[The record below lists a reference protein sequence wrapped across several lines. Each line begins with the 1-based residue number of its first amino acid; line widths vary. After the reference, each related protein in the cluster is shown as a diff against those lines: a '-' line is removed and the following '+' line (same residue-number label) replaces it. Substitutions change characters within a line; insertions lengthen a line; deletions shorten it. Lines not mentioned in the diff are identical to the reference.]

1 MEENIRAVWAEID
14 LDCIKHNMIEIRK
27 QVGEKIIIA
36 IVKADAYGHG
46 AIDVASVLLE
56 NGADKL
62 GVAVITEALE
72 LRKSGIEA
80 PILILGYTPLDFT
93 KDLIDQNIEQTVY
106 SLDYAIGLSEIA
118 LKEEKQIDIHI
129 AIDTGMGRL
138 GFLPNEESLDDIE
151 KINNLKNINIKGIFT
166 HFSSA
171 DETDKE
177 YTIMQ
182 LNKFKQFNK
191 SLEER
196 GIEIKEKHLSN
207 SAAILDIEEAYF
219 DAVRPGIII
228 YGYYPSNE
236 VIKEKINLKPAL
248 TLKSNIVHVKV
259 LPKGEYI
266 SYGREFKTERESII
280 ATLPI
285 GYADGYTRALYK
297 KGKVIINGKSAPIV
311 GRICMD
317 QCMIDITDVGPVK
330 VGDEVILIGEDQGI
344 KFNADDIA
352 KLLNTINYEV
362 LCLIGKRIPRVYKK
376 NKTTIK
382 TRNYL

>member
-1 MEENIRAVWAEID
+1 MEKNIRSVWAEID

-27 QVGEKIIIA
+27 QVGEKTIIA

-46 AIDVASVLLE
+46 AIDVSSVLLE

-106 SLDYAIGLSEIA
+106 SLEYAIGLSEIA
-118 LKEEKQIDIHI
+118 LKEGKQINIHI

-138 GFLPNEESLDDIE
+138 GFLPNEEGLNDIE
-151 KINNLKNINIKGIFT
+151 KINNLKNINIEGIFT
-166 HFSSA
+166 HFSCA
-171 DETDKE
+171 DEADKE
-177 YTIMQ
+177 YTMTQ
-182 LNKFKQFNK
+182 LNKFKEFNK
-191 SLEER
+191 GLEER
-196 GIEIKEKHLSN
+196 GINIKEKHLSN
-207 SAAILDIEEAYF
+207 SAAILDIKEAYF

-236 VIKEKINLKPAL
+236 VMKEKINLKPAL

-297 KGKVIINGKSAPIV
+297 KGKVIINGKSAPVV

-317 QCMIDITDVGPVK
+317 QCMVDVTDVGPVK
-330 VGDEVILIGEDQGI
+330 VGDEVILIGEDKGM

>member
-1 MEENIRAVWAEID
+1 MEKNIRPVWAEID

-27 QVGEKIIIA
+27 HVGNKTIIA

-46 AIDVASVLLE
+46 AIDVAPVLLE

-72 LRKSGIEA
+72 LRECGIEA
-80 PILILGYTPLDFT
+80 PILILGYTPLDFAE
-93 KDLIDQNIEQTVY
+93 DLIRKNIEQTVY
-106 SLDYAIGLSEIA
+106 SLEYAMGLSEIA
-118 LKEEKQIDIHI
+118 LKEGKEMNIHI
-129 AIDTGMGRL
+129 AVDTGMGRL
-138 GFLPNEESLDDIE
+138 GFLTNEEGLDNIE

-166 HFSSA
+166 HFATA

-177 YTIMQ
+177 YTITQM
-182 LNKFKQFNK
+182 NKFKEFNK
-191 SLEER
+191 NLEKR

-207 SAAILDIEEAYF
+207 SAAILDVEESYF
-219 DAVRPGIII
+219 DAVRPGIIM

-236 VIKEKINLKPAL
+236 VNKQKINLKPAL
-248 TLKSNIVHVKV
+248 TLKSNIVHVKA

-266 SYGREFKTERESII
+266 SYGREFRTERESII

-297 KGKVIINGKSAPIV
+297 EGKVIINGKSAPIV

-317 QCMIDITDVGPVK
+317 QCMVDVTEIDSVK
-330 VGDEVILIGEDQGI
+330 VEDEVILIGEDENI
-344 KFNADDIA
+344 KFDADDIA

-362 LCLIGKRIPRVYKK
+362 LCVIGKRIPRVYKK
-376 NKTTIK
+376 NNTTIK

>member
-1 MEENIRAVWAEID
+1 MDKNIRPVWAEID
-14 LDCIKHNMIEIRK
+14 LDCIKHNIIEIRK
-27 QVGEKIIIA
+27 QVGDKKIIA

-46 AIDVASVLLE
+46 AIDVSTVLLE

-72 LRKSGIEA
+72 LRESGINA
-80 PILILGYTPLDFT
+80 PILILGYTPLCFAH
-93 KDLIDQNIEQTVY
+93 DLITQNIEQTVF
-106 SLDYAIGLSEIA
+106 SLEYAIGLSEIA
-118 LKEEKQIDIHI
+118 IKEGKEIDIHI
-129 AIDTGMGRL
+129 AIDTGMGRV
-138 GFLPNEESLDDIE
+138 GFLTNEDGINDIE
-151 KINNLKNINIKGIFT
+151 KISKLKNINIKAMFT

-171 DETDKE
+171 DESDKE
-177 YTIMQ
+177 YTMKQ
-182 LNKFKQFNK
+182 MNKFKEFNK
-191 SLEER
+191 KLEER

-207 SAAILDIEEAYF
+207 SAAIIDIEEAYF
-219 DAVRPGIII
+219 DAVRPGIIM

-259 LPKGEYI
+259 LQKGEYI

-297 KGKVIINGKSAPIV
+297 EGKVIINGQLAPIV

-317 QCMIDITDVGPVK
+317 QCMIDVTDIDPVK
-330 VGDEVILIGEDQGI
+330 VSDEVILIGEDKGI

-362 LCLIGKRIPRVYKK
+362 LCVIGKRIPRVYKK
-376 NKTTIK
+376 NKATIK

>member
-118 LKEEKQIDIHI
+118 LKEGKQIDIHI

-177 YTIMQ
+177 YTMMQ

-196 GIEIKEKHLSN
+196 GIKIKEKHLSN
-207 SAAILDIEEAYF
+207 SAAILDMEEAYF

-285 GYADGYTRALYK
+285 GYADGYTRALYR

>member
-1 MEENIRAVWAEID
+1 MEKNIRPVWAEID

-27 QVGEKIIIA
+27 QVGNKTIIA

-46 AIDVASVLLE
+46 AIDVSTVLLE

-72 LRKSGIEA
+72 LRESGVDA
-80 PILILGYTPLDFT
+80 PILILGYTPLDFAGE
-93 KDLIDQNIEQTVY
+93 LICQNIEQTVY
-106 SLDYAIGLSEIA
+106 SLEYAIGLSEIA
-118 LKEEKQIDIHI
+118 LKEDKEMNIHI
-129 AIDTGMGRL
+129 AVDTGMGRI
-138 GFLPNEESLDDIE
+138 GFLLNEEGINDIE
-151 KINNLKNINIKGIFT
+151 KISNLKNINIKGIFT
-166 HFSSA
+166 HFATA

-177 YTIMQ
+177 YTMLQ
-182 LNKFKQFNK
+182 MDRFKEFNK
-191 SLEER
+191 KLEER
-196 GIEIKEKHLSN
+196 GIEINEKHISN
-207 SAAILDIEEAYF
+207 SAAILDIKESYF
-219 DAVRPGIII
+219 DAVRPGIIM

-236 VIKEKINLKPAL
+236 VMKEKINLKPAL

-297 KGKVIINGKSAPIV
+297 QGKVIVNGKIAPIV

-317 QCMIDITDVGPVK
+317 QCMIDVTDLDSVS
-330 VGDEVILIGEDQGI
+330 VGDEVILIGEDQGV

-352 KLLNTINYEV
+352 ELLNTINYEV
-362 LCLIGKRIPRVYKK
+362 LCVIGKRIPRVYKK

>member
-1 MEENIRAVWAEID
+1 MEKNIRPVWAEID

-27 QVGEKIIIA
+27 QVGNKTIIA

-46 AIDVASVLLE
+46 AIDVSSVLLE

-72 LRKSGIEA
+72 LRESGIEA
-80 PILILGYTPLDFT
+80 PILILGYTPLDFAC
-93 KDLIDQNIEQTVY
+93 DLINQNIEQTVY

-118 LKEEKQIDIHI
+118 LNQGKEMNIHI

-138 GFLPNEESLDDIE
+138 GFLPNEEALNDIE
-151 KINNLKNINIKGIFT
+151 KISKLKNINIKGIFT

-177 YTIMQ
+177 YTIKQM
-182 LNKFKQFNK
+182 NKFKEFNK
-191 SLEER
+191 KLEER
-196 GIEIKEKHLSN
+196 NIKIEEKHLSN
-207 SAAILDIEEAYF
+207 SAGILDVEEAYF
-219 DAVRPGIII
+219 DAVRPGIIM

-236 VIKEKINLKPAL
+236 VMKEKINLKPAL

-297 KGKVIINGKSAPIV
+297 NGKVIINGKMAPIV

-317 QCMIDITDVGPVK
+317 QCMIDVTDIEGVS
-330 VGDEVILIGEDQGI
+330 VGDEVILIGEDKGV

-362 LCLIGKRIPRVYKK
+362 LCLIGKRVPRVYKK
-376 NKTTIK
+376 NNITIK

>member
-1 MEENIRAVWAEID
+1 MEKNIRPVWAEID
-14 LDCIKHNMIEIRK
+14 LDCIKDNMIEIRK
-27 QVGEKIIIA
+27 QVGDKTIIA

-46 AIDVASVLLE
+46 AIDVSPVLLE

-72 LRKSGIEA
+72 LRESGINA
-80 PILILGYTPLDFT
+80 PILILGYTPLDFAE
-93 KDLIDQNIEQTVY
+93 DLICQNIEQTVY
-106 SLDYAIGLSEIA
+106 SLEYAVGLSEIA
-118 LKEEKQIDIHI
+118 LKEGKEMSIHI
-129 AIDTGMGRL
+129 AVDTGMGRL
-138 GFLPNEESLDDIE
+138 GFLLNEQGLKDIE
-151 KINNLKNINIKGIFT
+151 QINKLKNINIKGIFT
-166 HFSSA
+166 HFATA
-171 DETDKE
+171 DENDKE
-177 YTIMQ
+177 YSMQ
-182 LNKFKQFNK
+182 QMNKFKDFNEK
-191 SLEER
+191 LEER
-196 GIEIKEKHLSN
+196 GIHIKEKHLSN
-207 SAAILDIEEAYF
+207 SAAILDIDEAYF
-219 DAVRPGIII
+219 DAVRPGIIM

-236 VIKEKINLKPAL
+236 VNKEKINLKPAL

-297 KGKVIINGKSAPIV
+297 NGKVIINGKSAPIV

-317 QCMIDITDVGPVK
+317 QCMIDVTDVDPVS
-330 VGDEVILIGEDQGI
+330 VGDEVILIGEEKGV

-362 LCLIGKRIPRVYKK
+362 LCVIGKRIPRVYKK
-376 NKTTIK
+376 NKTTIR

>member
-72 LRKSGIEA
+72 LRKSGIKA

-118 LKEEKQIDIHI
+118 LKEGKQIDIHI

-177 YTIMQ
+177 YTMMQ

-196 GIEIKEKHLSN
+196 GIKIKEKHLSN
-207 SAAILDIEEAYF
+207 SAAILDMEEAYF

>member
-118 LKEEKQIDIHI
+118 LKEGKQIDIHI

>member
-27 QVGEKIIIA
+27 QVGKKIIIA

-118 LKEEKQIDIHI
+118 LKEGKQIDIHI

-177 YTIMQ
+177 YTMMQ

-191 SLEER
+191 SLEKR
-196 GIEIKEKHLSN
+196 GIKIKEKHLSN
-207 SAAILDIEEAYF
+207 SAAILDMEEAYF

-297 KGKVIINGKSAPIV
+297 KGRVIINGKSAPIV

>member
-118 LKEEKQIDIHI
+118 LKEGKQIDIHI

-138 GFLPNEESLDDIE
+138 GFLLNEESLGDIE

-171 DETDKE
+171 DETNKE
-177 YTIMQ
+177 YTMMQ

-330 VGDEVILIGEDQGI
+330 VGDEVILIGEDQGM

>member
-1 MEENIRAVWAEID
+1 MEKNIRPVWAEID

-27 QVGEKIIIA
+27 QVKDKTIIA

-46 AIDVASVLLE
+46 AIDVSTVLLE

-72 LRKSGIEA
+72 LRESGIQA
-80 PILILGYTPLDFT
+80 PILILGYTPLDFAE
-93 KDLIDQNIEQTVY
+93 DLIRQNIEQTVY
-106 SLDYAIGLSEIA
+106 SLDYATKLSEVA
-118 LKEEKQIDIHI
+118 VKEEKEVEIHI
-129 AIDTGMGRL
+129 AIDTGMGRI
-138 GFLPNEESLDDIE
+138 GFLPNEEGLNDIE
-151 KINNLKNINIKGIFT
+151 KISKLKNIKIKGIFT
-166 HFSSA
+166 HFSSS
-171 DETDKE
+171 DEADKE
-177 YTIMQ
+177 YTMKQI
-182 LNKFKQFNK
+182 NKFKEFDKRLQE
-191 SLEER
+191 L
-196 GIEIKEKHLSN
+196 GIKIEEKHLSN
-207 SAAILDIEEAYF
+207 SAAILDVEEAYF

-236 VIKEKINLKPAL
+236 VMKEKINLKPAL
-248 TLKSNIVHVKV
+248 TLKSNIVHVKA

-297 KGKVIINGKSAPIV
+297 NGKVIINGKMAPIV

-317 QCMIDITDVGPVK
+317 QCMIDVTDIEGVS
-330 VGDEVILIGEDQGI
+330 VGDEVILIGEDKGV

-362 LCLIGKRIPRVYKK
+362 LCLIGKRVPRVYKK
-376 NKTTIK
+376 NNITIK

>member
-118 LKEEKQIDIHI
+118 LKEGKQIDIHI

-138 GFLPNEESLDDIE
+138 GFLPNEENLDDIE

-177 YTIMQ
+177 YTMMQ

-191 SLEER
+191 SLEDR
-196 GIEIKEKHLSN
+196 GIKIKEKHLSN
-207 SAAILDIEEAYF
+207 SAAILDMEEAYF

-259 LPKGEYI
+259 LPKGKYI